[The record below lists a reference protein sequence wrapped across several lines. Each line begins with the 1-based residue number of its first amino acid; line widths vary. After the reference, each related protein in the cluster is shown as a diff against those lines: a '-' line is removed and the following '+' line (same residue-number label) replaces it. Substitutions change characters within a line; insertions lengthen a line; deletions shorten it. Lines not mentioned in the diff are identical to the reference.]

1 VLVLEPLEIRVI
13 GCLMEKEATT
23 PDNYPLTVNSLLLA
37 CNQTTNRDPIMH
49 VGETALTAALTH
61 LRELR
66 LTRIVYSPSN
76 RAPKHRHVVSETL
89 RLDAAEQA
97 VLCVLLLRGPQ
108 TPGELKVRTE
118 RQHGFDDLGQLEAT
132 LDALAARDEP
142 LVKRLNR
149 RPGQKEARWMHLV
162 GGPVADDDADDIVPS
177 TAGGA
182 ARAERVA
189 DLSGRIEALEA
200 QVARVD
206 ALEAQLAELSAT
218 IDQLRALLD

>member
-1 VLVLEPLEIRVI
+1 MLVLEPLEIRVI

-49 VGETALTAALTH
+49 VGETAVTAALTH

-118 RQHGFDDLGQLEAT
+118 RQHAFDDLGQLEAT
-132 LDALAARDEP
+132 LEALAARDEP

-162 GGPVADDDADDIVPS
+162 GGPVADDDADDLGSSAVTGS
-177 TAGGA
+177 
-182 ARAERVA
+182 ARADRVA
-189 DLSGRIEALEA
+189 ELI
-200 QVARVD
+200 ARVDEQVTRID
-206 ALEAQLAELSAT
+206 ALEAQLVELTGT